1 VSTESV
7 TAAAVERILGVRGS
21 RVLVTGAA
29 SGIGLAIAEAMV
41 ECGARV
47 VAADRDREG
56 LEIVA
61 KRFAELPGEVRVVTT
76 DVTEPEQVQAA
87 VAEAVD
93 NWGGLDA
100 AFANAGISL
109 APGLRENGGQLA
121 GTDPDRWR
129 RVLAVNLDGV
139 FSTIQAASVP
149 MKAQQSGRIV
159 ATASTAGL
167 RADPLVGYSYAASKA
182 AVINIVRQAA
192 LELAPH
198 GIRVNAIAPG
208 PFHTNIGSAV
218 GAEGWKPIDDSV
230 WARTVPLGRM
240 GDTSELKGVALLLA
254 SRASSFI
261 TGAVIPVDGGTL
273 IAYPG

>member
-1 VSTESV
+1 MSTENV

-61 KRFAELPGEVRVVTT
+61 KRFAELPGEVRVVTI
-76 DVTEPEQVQAA
+76 DVTEAEQVDAA

-93 NWGGLDA
+93 HWGGLDA

-109 APGLRENGGQLA
+109 APGLRESGGQLE
-121 GTDPDRWR
+121 GTDPGRWQ
-129 RVLAVNLDGV
+129 RVLAVNLEGV
-139 FSTIQAASVP
+139 FSTIRAASVP

-167 RADPLVGYSYAASKA
+167 RADPLVSYSYAASKA
-182 AVINIVRQAA
+182 AVVNVVRQAA

-218 GAEGWKPIDDSV
+218 RAEGWKAADDSV

-240 GDTSELKGVALLLA
+240 GDTNELKGVALLLA
-254 SRASSFI
+254 SQASSFM